1 MERIFLCVLSLSLS
15 GALAGTILLLIH
27 PLTKKWFS
35 RRWNYYIWLLL
46 IARLVLPL
54 HFGAVGGLRIPIR
67 SAAYLTAET
76 GNEKTEGTDR
86 AESELKGAD
95 GGKQVGAPGLEK
107 ADGINQTEKGDK
119 DGQAAAAQTPP
130 SFSGKAR
137 ENRLVFPAVLWL
149 LGACVSLFMKIWNY
163 RRFAAGV
170 GRDRERLSDSGI
182 ITQAEDTAVR
192 LCMKRAPA
200 IYESGRVSGPITLGL
215 CKPAVILPKEFVAGF
230 SEGADGRNQLC
241 LVLHHEFIHIKRK
254 DLWYKWLY
262 QALLCVHWFNPVLYL
277 AGRKLNADCEL
288 ACDEAVVASLTGEG
302 KKAYGNIL
310 INAAEWSG
318 TFRRNIPYTT
328 LLERRQDLKER
339 LKGILHYKKQK
350 KIGVLISVCTALGL
364 LGLTACGSV
373 RISGEETSLADS
385 AKEESKDEGFWQSMF
400 SAVSG
405 EEAEKFILSTSIVNK
420 HGAAF
425 KMYDDDILVAGD
437 DANDQWRAYHY
448 AGGNGVT
455 AKGFALNG
463 SHTILI
469 AEAVEDTTLKVE
481 TSYELVDG
489 KFKTVCIKPDGSVE
503 VIDDTGE
510 HGVFEVTL
518 EKGRNVIKMVGQGAK
533 LKELSI
539 SFPKLNKR
547 DFAAV
552 YNSESEEYAD
562 KILQEIQSGKAMDRE
577 KVFETLAY
585 MEDEEVSEV
594 LAALLERKESL
605 NADEM
610 CDLFIY
616 SDKELSTK
624 YLTEAVAR
632 GDITPDKEMVD
643 SLMPYLDDGGRG
655 RLLNALGKDLDW
667 TMICESMPYLS
678 DNERRDCVLQYLG
691 NGNTITFS
699 QYEEISPYL
708 SSDATEAIDRYLEG
722 R

>member
-1 MERIFLCVLSLSLS
+1 M
-15 GALAGTILLLIH
+15 
-27 PLTKKWFS
+27 
-35 RRWNYYIWLLL
+35 
-46 IARLVLPL
+46 
-54 HFGAVGGLRIPIR
+54 
-67 SAAYLTAET
+67 
-76 GNEKTEGTDR
+76 
-86 AESELKGAD
+86 
-95 GGKQVGAPGLEK
+95 
-107 ADGINQTEKGDK
+107 
-119 DGQAAAAQTPP
+119 
-130 SFSGKAR
+130 
-137 ENRLVFPAVLWL
+137 
-149 LGACVSLFMKIWNY
+149 
-163 RRFAAGV
+163 
-170 GRDRERLSDSGI
+170 
-182 ITQAEDTAVR
+182 
-192 LCMKRAPA
+192 
-200 IYESGRVSGPITLGL
+200 
-215 CKPAVILPKEFVAGF
+215 
-230 SEGADGRNQLC
+230 
-241 LVLHHEFIHIKRK
+241 
-254 DLWYKWLY
+254 
-262 QALLCVHWFNPVLYL
+262 
-277 AGRKLNADCEL
+277 
-288 ACDEAVVASLTGEG
+288 
-302 KKAYGNIL
+302 
-310 INAAEWSG
+310 
-318 TFRRNIPYTT
+318 
-328 LLERRQDLKER
+328 KER
-339 LKGILHYKKQK
+339 LKGILYYKKQK

-420 HGAAF
+420 HGVAF

-463 SHTILI
+463 SHTVLI

-539 SFPKLNKR
+539 GFPKLNKR

-562 KILQEIQSGKAMDRE
+562 KILQEIQSGKAIDRE

-616 SDKELSTK
+616 SDKEFSTK

>member
-15 GALAGTILLLIH
+15 GALAGTVLLLIH

-54 HFGAVGGLRIPIR
+54 HFGAVGGLRIPMR
-67 SAAYLTAET
+67 SAAYLTAEP
-76 GNEKTEGTDR
+76 GNEKSEG
-86 AESELKGAD
+86 AGVAKSELEGAD
-95 GGKQVGAPGLEK
+95 SGKQAGAPGLEK
-107 ADGINQTEKGDK
+107 AGDINQTEKGDMA
-119 DGQAAAAQTPP
+119 GQAATAQTP
-130 SFSGKAR
+130 SLFSGKTR

-149 LGACVSLFMKIWNY
+149 LGACVSLFLKIWNY
-163 RRFAAGV
+163 RRFASGV

-182 ITQAEDTAVR
+182 IKQAEDTAAR
-192 LCMKRAPA
+192 LCMKKAPD

-215 CKPAVILPKEFVAGF
+215 FKPAVILPKEFVAGF

-302 KKAYGNIL
+302 KKVYGNIL

-350 KIGVLISVCTALGL
+350 KIGVLISVCTALL
-364 LGLTACGSV
+364 CLTACGSV

-385 AKEESKDEGFWQSMF
+385 AKEESEDEGFWQSMF
-400 SAVSG
+400 SAFSG
-405 EEAEKFILSTSIVNK
+405 EDVEKFMLSTSIVNK
-420 HGAAF
+420 HGNAF
-425 KMYDDDILVAGD
+425 KMYDDDSLVVGED
-437 DANDQWRAYHY
+437 DHDLWRAYHY

-455 AKGFALNG
+455 VRGFVLNG
-463 SHTILI
+463 SSTVLV
-469 AEAVEDTTLKVE
+469 AEAVEDITLKVE

-510 HGVFEVTL
+510 HGVYEVTL
-518 EKGRNVIKMVGQGAK
+518 EKGRNAIKMVGQGAK

-547 DFAAV
+547 DFTAV
-552 YNSESEEYAD
+552 YNSEEEEYAD
-562 KILQEIQSGKAMDRE
+562 KTLQEIQDGKAIDRE
-577 KVFETLAY
+577 KIFEALVY

-605 NADEM
+605 TADEM

-616 SDKELSTK
+616 SDKKLSTK

-632 GDITPDKEMVD
+632 GDITPDREMVD

-655 RLLNALGKDLDW
+655 SLLNALGKDLDW
-667 TMICESMPYLS
+667 EMICKSMPYLS
-678 DNERRDCVLQYLG
+678 DAERKDCILQYLE

-699 QYEEISPYL
+699 QYEEVSPYL
-708 SSDATEAIDRYLEG
+708 SDAATEAIDRYLEG

>member
-15 GALAGTILLLIH
+15 GALAGTVLLLIH

-54 HFGAVGGLRIPIR
+54 HFGAVGGLRIPMR
-67 SAAYLTAET
+67 SAAYLTAEQ
-76 GNEKTEGTDR
+76 GNEKSEG
-86 AESELKGAD
+86 AGVAKSELEGAD
-95 GGKQVGAPGLEK
+95 GGKQAGAYGLEK
-107 ADGINQTEKGDK
+107 ARGINQTEKGNK
-119 DGQAAAAQTPP
+119 AGQAAAQTP
-130 SFSGKAR
+130 SLFSGKTR
-137 ENRLVFPAVLWL
+137 ENRLVFPTVLWL
-149 LGACVSLFMKIWNY
+149 LGACVSLFLKIWNY

-182 ITQAEDTAVR
+182 IKQAEDTASR
-192 LCMKRAPA
+192 LCMKKAPD

-215 CKPAVILPKEFVAGF
+215 FKPAVILPKEFVAGF

-302 KKAYGNIL
+302 KKVYGNIL

-364 LGLTACGSV
+364 LCLTACGSV

-385 AKEESKDEGFWQSMF
+385 AKEESEDEGFWQSMF
-400 SAVSG
+400 SAFSG
-405 EEAEKFILSTSIVNK
+405 EDVEKFMLSTSIVNK
-420 HGAAF
+420 HGNAF
-425 KMYDDDILVAGD
+425 KMYDDDSLVAGED
-437 DANDQWRAYHY
+437 DHDLWRAYHY

-455 AKGFALNG
+455 VRGFVLNG
-463 SHTILI
+463 SSTVLV
-469 AEAVEDTTLKVE
+469 AEAVEDITLKVE

-510 HGVFEVTL
+510 HGVYEVTL
-518 EKGRNVIKMVGQGAK
+518 EKGRNAIKMVGQGAK

-547 DFAAV
+547 DFTAV
-552 YNSESEEYAD
+552 YNSEEEEYAD
-562 KILQEIQSGKAMDRE
+562 KTLQEIQDGKAIDRE
-577 KVFETLAY
+577 KVFEALVY

-605 NADEM
+605 TADEM

-616 SDKELSTK
+616 SDKKLSTK

-632 GDITPDKEMVD
+632 GDITPDEEMVD

-655 RLLNALGKDLDW
+655 SLLNALGKDLDW
-667 TMICESMPYLS
+667 TMICESMPFLS
-678 DNERRDCVLQYLG
+678 DNERKNCILQYLG

-699 QYEEISPYL
+699 QYEEVSPYL
-708 SSDATEAIDRYLEG
+708 SDDATEAIDRYLEG